1 LLHNP
6 VAQDFFSGW
15 HDLQPFGLTTASRV
29 ERFVEGDEEHLH
41 ATMTMQII
49 IKIANNMA
57 NIYSTEKYIF
67 KYI

>member
-1 LLHNP
+1 
-6 VAQDFFSGW
+6 
-15 HDLQPFGLTTASRV
+15 LQPFGLTTASRV
-29 ERFVEGDEEHLH
+29 ERFIAGDEVHLH